1 VLSGLALAGRAAGW
15 GVRFYL
21 RHIWLVA
28 GLSAIP
34 AVQRFVVIRFGG
46 ELPEGLSAGT
56 EVLTAVVRLLL
67 VVLIVRL
74 VARDDPGLRDLG
86 ARGVWERFGEFVHR
100 ERAAFLTQFAVLGA
114 AFVVF
119 DTLPTAAITA
129 WVPDPQAE
137 LVMAVLVA
145 AKNPTVIAFTLIWM
159 VAVVRAMVHAA
170 MPADGASAGA
180 ASLDPSGATAQASA
194 RSDGGASTVGD
205 IQNNGRRTQ

>member
-1 VLSGLALAGRAAGW
+1 MS
-15 GVRFYL
+15 
-21 RHIWLVA
+21 
-28 GLSAIP
+28 SADSSHDDSPFFSAFRPEPREHRRWIIP
-34 AVQRFVVIRFGG
+34 
-46 ELPEGLSAGT
+46 
-56 EVLTAVVRLLL
+56 
-67 VVLIVRL
+67 
-74 VARDDPGLRDLG
+74 
-86 ARGVWERFGEFVHR
+86 
-100 ERAAFLTQFAVLGA
+100 AVLGA